1 MAMVLYVGS
10 KRYSSWSLRP
20 YLALAQAGL
29 GFETRVI
36 HLDRPTTAGE
46 IGQVSPTGR
55 VPVLHDGELRIWD
68 SLAICEYAAELAPT
82 LWPADRAQRAKARA
96 ISSEM
101 HAGFTALRG
110 NMPMDVIGRF
120 PGKGHVPE
128 ALADAKR
135 IQAIWADA
143 IAASG
148 GPYLFGTTFTI
159 ADAMYAPVTTRFV
172 TYGVEVDATARA
184 YIDAI
189 TAHPAMQRWIADA
202 AAEPA
207 KG

>member
-29 GFETRVI
+29 DFETRVI

-46 IGQVSPTGR
+46 IALVSPTGR

-68 SLAICEYAAELAPT
+68 SLAICEYAAELVPA
-82 LWPADRAQRAKARA
+82 LWPADRAQRARARA
-96 ISSEM
+96 ISAEM
-101 HAGFTALRG
+101 HAGFAALRT
-110 NMPMDVIGRF
+110 NMTMDVIGRF
-120 PGKGHVPE
+120 PGQGHVPE
-128 ALADAKR
+128 ALADARR

-148 GPYLFGTTFTI
+148 GPYLFGRAFTI

-189 TAHPAMQRWIADA
+189 TAHPAMQRWLADA
-202 AAEPA
+202 ALEPA